1 MVRMATE
8 LKRVAEEWDPL
19 MSRSL
24 QFSNVIDG
32 GMSVYK
38 DLFAKKKKERQQLP
52 ITMFFS
58 RTNTPAP
65 RASEEEN
72 TAERSQDAAGGQPA
86 IPTTRNADS
95 LLICARARM
104 HTCVSP
110 SLTVDSLL

>member
-58 RTNTPAP
+58 GTNTAAP

-72 TAERSQDAAGGQPA
+72 TAERSQDAAAQ
-86 IPTTRNADS
+86 S
-95 LLICARARM
+95 EEQ
-104 HTCVSP
+104 
-110 SLTVDSLL
+110 

>member
-38 DLFAKKKKERQQLP
+38 DLFARRKKSDNSFL
-52 ITMFFS
+52 
-58 RTNTPAP
+58 
-65 RASEEEN
+65 
-72 TAERSQDAAGGQPA
+72 
-86 IPTTRNADS
+86 S
-95 LLICARARM
+95 LCSSPNK
-104 HTCVSP
+104 HTCTAGFRRRKHCRAQSGCSGPV
-110 SLTVDSLL
+110 